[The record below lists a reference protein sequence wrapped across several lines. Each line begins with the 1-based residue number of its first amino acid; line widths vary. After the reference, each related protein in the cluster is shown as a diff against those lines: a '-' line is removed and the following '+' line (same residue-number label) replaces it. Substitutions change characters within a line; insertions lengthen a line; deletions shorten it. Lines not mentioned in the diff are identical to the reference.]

1 MYKKISLAVIIA
13 AFSGMTM
20 AEESGLLGAAQ
31 ETAESAATAVEQSAE
46 NVMGAAQEDAQ
57 KVAESAKSTGLSD
70 LDADKDGVI
79 SAEEAQ
85 ANPDLAKSFESVDEN
100 KDGKIDA
107 AEFAQF
113 EAIQSPA
120 PEGTSAE

>member
-1 MYKKISLAVIIA
+1 MRCIRMYKKISLAVIIA

-20 AEESGLLGAAQ
+20 AEGTGVLGAAQ
-31 ETAESAATAVEQSAE
+31 EGAAAVEKTAEAL
-46 NVMGAAQEDAQ
+46 GAAQEDAQ
-57 KVAESAKSTGLSD
+57 KVAESAKSMGLAD

-85 ANPDLAKSFESVDEN
+85 ANPELAKSFESVDEN

>member
-20 AEESGLLGAAQ
+20 AEETGVLGAAQ
-31 ETAESAATAVEQSAE
+31 EGAAAVEKTAEAL
-46 NVMGAAQEDAQ
+46 GAAQEDVQ
-57 KVAESAKSTGLSD
+57 KVAESAKSTGLAD
-70 LDADKDGVI
+70 LDTDKDGVI